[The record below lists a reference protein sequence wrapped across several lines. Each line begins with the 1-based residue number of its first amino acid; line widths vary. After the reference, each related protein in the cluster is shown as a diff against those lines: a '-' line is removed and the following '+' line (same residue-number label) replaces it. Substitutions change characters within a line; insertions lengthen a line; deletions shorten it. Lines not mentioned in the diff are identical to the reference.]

1 MSDYVK
7 NIRHVLNTELM
18 QFTLGKTQKTIN
30 SIKQS
35 QQEWIEYL
43 KINDETVPGTRIIP
57 IILTNNSL
65 AETEQW
71 TIRLEKELGEGDH
84 IVIVSSKDTA
94 DYSNASE
101 LIYRMK
107 ECEIN
112 DLPSVIVMCTNGPR
126 INTCMEIFKAFSHLS
141 HSPREDIIIRFDPAF
156 DEIDKQTGILKVFLK
171 DLNKREYMTS
181 DRSHELI
188 NKILYITATPSKQLF
203 NTIRSFGVPD
213 FENLDIDLEKDF
225 PRPKHEDLVR
235 AYKCM
240 KDDAIIYHNSDS
252 MPVKYVKEILKS
264 KKKYIDLD
272 ERKIIFAPAEN
283 KISTHEEMTEV
294 FANIGFT
301 VLLHNGKFKGF
312 VEPNGARTPL
322 EQFNKEHFKQKPQ
335 MMDTLRKW
343 NELNPTKSLAITGYN
358 TIERG
363 VTFNT
368 DGFNFTDVIISSYH
382 AKQINKLYQLI
393 GRDHGHNKF
402 CKPCIVY
409 TTEDIHKSVGKF
421 IDTFNSLKQAK
432 VEKYNITD
440 FSKSPSTIP
449 VKITI
454 VNYDLLTEIMDLLK
468 SYSFNKGKLSRIDN
482 EKREVAYKRI
492 HEIFQE
498 YKTNPEHILWEDY
511 NNRNKIDLSERYIK
525 TIRRYCG
532 GETKDRRF
540 QTFKN
545 NHDNRKASSQKGET
559 DNYSLDVACKEFIE
573 GSFVN
578 PTNIMWLTFRVED

>member
-18 QFTLGKTQKTIN
+18 QFTLGKTEKTIN

-35 QQEWIEYL
+35 QQDWIEYL
-43 KINDETVPGTRIIP
+43 QINDDTIPGTRIIP

-71 TIRLEKELGEGDH
+71 TIRLGEELDGLKV
-84 IVIVSSKDTA
+84 VIVSSKETA
-94 DYSNASE
+94 DYSNSSE
-101 LIYRMK
+101 LINYMK
-107 ECEIN
+107 ECDLN
-112 DLPSVIVMCTNGPR
+112 DLPSVIVMCTNGTR
-126 INTCMEIFKAFSHLS
+126 INTCREIFKAFSHLS
-141 HSPREDIIIRFDPAF
+141 HSPRKDIIIRFDPAF

-171 DLNKREYMTS
+171 DLNRREYMTS
-181 DRSHELI
+181 DGEYELI
-188 NKILYITATPSKQLF
+188 NKILYITATVTKGLF
-203 NTIRSFGVPD
+203 NTIRSFGVPE
-213 FENLDIDLEKDF
+213 FENLDTDLEKDF
-225 PRPKHEDLVR
+225 PRPNHDDLVR
-235 AYKCM
+235 AYKCI
-240 KDDAIIYHNSDS
+240 KDDAIIYHESNS
-252 MPVKYVKEILKS
+252 MPVEYVKEILESS
-264 KKKYIDLD
+264 KRYIDLD

-283 KISTHEEMTEV
+283 KVSSHEEMTEV

-322 EQFNKEHFKQKPQ
+322 EEFNKGHFKQKPQ

-343 NELNPTKSLAITGYN
+343 NQLNPTKSLAITGYN

-368 DGFNFTDVIISSYH
+368 NGFNFTDVIISSYH
-382 AKQINKLYQLI
+382 GKQFNKLLQLM
-393 GRDHGHNKF
+393 GRDHGHADY
-402 CKPCIVY
+402 CKPCLLY
-409 TTEDIHKSVGKF
+409 TTEGIHKSVVKH
-421 IDTFNSLKQAK
+421 IDTFNKLKEAD
-432 VEKYNITD
+432 VERYNITD

-454 VNYDLLTEIMDLLK
+454 LNDDILTEIMDLLK
-468 SYSFNKGKLSRIDN
+468 SYSFKKGRLSKP
-482 EKREVAYKRI
+482 ETLKKEVAYKRI
-492 HEIFQE
+492 HEIFEE
-498 YKTNPEHILWEDY
+498 YKTKSEYILWGDY

-525 TIRRYCG
+525 TIRRYDG
-532 GETKDRRF
+532 GEGNGRRF
-540 QTFKN
+540 QTFSN

-559 DNYSLDVACKEFIE
+559 DDYSLDVACEEFID

-578 PTNIMWLTFRVED
+578 PTNILWLTFRVED

>member
-18 QFTLGKTQKTIN
+18 QFTLGKTEKTIN

-35 QQEWIEYL
+35 QQDWIEYL
-43 KINDETVPGTRIIP
+43 QINDDTIPGTRIIP

-71 TIRLEKELGEGDH
+71 TIRLGEELDGLKV
-84 IVIVSSKDTA
+84 VIVSSKETA
-94 DYSNASE
+94 DYSNSSE
-101 LIYRMK
+101 LINYMK
-107 ECEIN
+107 ECDLN

-126 INTCMEIFKAFSHLS
+126 INTCREIFKAFSHLS
-141 HSPREDIIIRFDPAF
+141 HSPRKDIIIRFDPAF

-171 DLNKREYMTS
+171 DLNRREYMTS
-181 DRSHELI
+181 DGEYELI
-188 NKILYITATPSKQLF
+188 NKILYITATVTKGLF
-203 NTIRSFGVPD
+203 NTIRSFGVPE
-213 FENLDIDLEKDF
+213 FENLDTDLEKDF
-225 PRPKHEDLVR
+225 PRPNHDDLVR
-235 AYKCM
+235 AYKCI
-240 KDDAIIYHNSDS
+240 KDDAIIYHESNS
-252 MPVKYVKEILKS
+252 MPVEYVKEILESS
-264 KKKYIDLD
+264 KRYIDLD

-283 KISTHEEMTEV
+283 KVSSHEEMTEV

-322 EQFNKEHFKQKPQ
+322 EEFNKEHFKKKPQ

-343 NELNPTKSLAITGYN
+343 NQLNPTKSLAITGYN

-368 DGFNFTDVIISSYH
+368 NGFNFTDVIISSYH
-382 AKQINKLYQLI
+382 GKQINKLLQLM
-393 GRDHGHNKF
+393 GRDHGHADY
-402 CKPCIVY
+402 CKPCVLY
-409 TTEDIHKSVGKF
+409 TTERIHKSVVKF
-421 IDTFNSLKQAK
+421 IDTFNKLKEADI
-432 VEKYNITD
+432 ERYNITD

-454 VNYDLLTEIMDLLK
+454 LNDELLTEIIDLLK
-468 SYSFNKGKLSRIDN
+468 SYSFKKGRLSKP
-482 EKREVAYKRI
+482 ETLKKEVAYKKI
-492 HEIFQE
+492 HEIFEE
-498 YKTNPEHILWEDY
+498 YKSNPEYILWQDY

-525 TIRRYCG
+525 TIRRYGG
-532 GETKDRRF
+532 GEGNGRRF
-540 QTFKN
+540 QTFSN

-559 DNYSLDVACKEFIE
+559 DDYSLDVACEEFID

-578 PTNIMWLTFRVED
+578 PINVLWLTFRVED

>member
-18 QFTLGKTQKTIN
+18 QFTLGKTEKTIN

-35 QQEWIEYL
+35 QQDWIEYL
-43 KINDETVPGTRIIP
+43 QINDDTIPGTRIIP

-71 TIRLEKELGEGDH
+71 TIRLGEELDGLKV
-84 IVIVSSKDTA
+84 VIVSSKETA
-94 DYSNASE
+94 DYSNSSE
-101 LIYRMK
+101 LINYMK
-107 ECEIN
+107 ECDLN

-126 INTCMEIFKAFSHLS
+126 INTCREIFKAFSHLS
-141 HSPREDIIIRFDPAF
+141 HSPRKDIIIRFDPAF

-171 DLNKREYMTS
+171 DLNRREYMTS
-181 DRSHELI
+181 DGEYELI
-188 NKILYITATPSKQLF
+188 NKILYITATVTKGLF
-203 NTIRSFGVPD
+203 NTIRSFGVPE
-213 FENLDIDLEKDF
+213 FENLDTDLEKDF
-225 PRPKHEDLVR
+225 PRPNHDDLVR
-235 AYKCM
+235 AYKCI
-240 KDDAIIYHNSDS
+240 KDDAIIYHESNS
-252 MPVKYVKEILKS
+252 MPVEYVKEILESS
-264 KKKYIDLD
+264 KRYIDLD

-283 KISTHEEMTEV
+283 KVSSHEEMTEV

-322 EQFNKEHFKQKPQ
+322 EEFNKEHFKKKPQ

-343 NELNPTKSLAITGYN
+343 NQLNPTKSLAITGYN

-368 DGFNFTDVIISSYH
+368 NGFNFTDVIISSYH
-382 AKQINKLYQLI
+382 GKQFNKLLQLM
-393 GRDHGHNKF
+393 GRDHGHADY
-402 CKPCIVY
+402 CKPCLLY
-409 TTEDIHKSVGKF
+409 TTEGIHKSVVKH
-421 IDTFNSLKQAK
+421 IDTFNKLKEAD
-432 VEKYNITD
+432 VERYNITD

-454 VNYDLLTEIMDLLK
+454 LNDDILTEIMDLLK
-468 SYSFNKGKLSRIDN
+468 SYSFKKGRLSKP
-482 EKREVAYKRI
+482 ETLKKEVAYKRI
-492 HEIFQE
+492 HEIFEE
-498 YKTNPEHILWEDY
+498 YKTKSEYILWGDY

-525 TIRRYCG
+525 TIRRYDG
-532 GETKDRRF
+532 GEGNGRRF
-540 QTFKN
+540 QTFSN

-559 DNYSLDVACKEFIE
+559 DDYSLDVACEEFID

-578 PTNIMWLTFRVED
+578 PTNILWLTFRVED

>member
-18 QFTLGKTQKTIN
+18 QFTLGKTEKTIN

-35 QQEWIEYL
+35 QQDWIEYL
-43 KINDETVPGTRIIP
+43 QINDDTIPGTRIIP

-71 TIRLEKELGEGDH
+71 TIRLGEELDGLKV
-84 IVIVSSKDTA
+84 VIVSSKETA
-94 DYSNASE
+94 DYSNSSE
-101 LIYRMK
+101 LINYMK
-107 ECEIN
+107 ECDLN
-112 DLPSVIVMCTNGPR
+112 DLPSVIVMCTNGTR
-126 INTCMEIFKAFSHLS
+126 INTCREIFKAFSHFS
-141 HSPREDIIIRFDPAF
+141 HSPRKDIIIRFDPAF
-156 DEIDKQTGILKVFLK
+156 DEIDKQTGLLKVFLK
-171 DLNKREYMTS
+171 DINRRQYMTS
-181 DRSHELI
+181 NNEYELI
-188 NKILYITATPSKQLF
+188 NKILYITATPTKGLF
-203 NTIRSFGVPD
+203 NTIRGFGVPD
-213 FENLDIDLEKDF
+213 FENLDTDLEKDF

-235 AYKCM
+235 AYKSM
-240 KDDAIIYHNSDS
+240 KDDAIIYIESDS
-252 MPVKYVKEILKS
+252 MPVEYVKEILEHPE
-264 KKKYIDLD
+264 YIDLD

-283 KISTHEEMTEV
+283 KVSSHEEMTEV

-322 EQFNKEHFKQKPQ
+322 EEFNKGHFKQKPQ

-343 NELNPTKSLAITGYN
+343 NQLNPTKSLAITGYN

-368 DGFNFTDVIISSYH
+368 NGFNFTDVIISSYH
-382 AKQINKLYQLI
+382 GKQFNKLLQLM
-393 GRDHGHNKF
+393 GRDHGHADY
-402 CKPCIVY
+402 CKPCLLY
-409 TTEDIHKSVGKF
+409 TTEGIHKSVVKH
-421 IDTFNSLKQAK
+421 IDTFNKLKEAD
-432 VEKYNITD
+432 VERYNITD

-454 VNYDLLTEIMDLLK
+454 LNDDILTEIMDLLK
-468 SYSFNKGKLSRIDN
+468 SYSFKKGRLSKP
-482 EKREVAYKRI
+482 ETLKKEVAYKRI
-492 HEIFQE
+492 HEIFEE
-498 YKTNPEHILWEDY
+498 YKTKSEYILWGDY

-525 TIRRYCG
+525 TIRRYDG
-532 GETKDRRF
+532 GEGNGRRF
-540 QTFKN
+540 QTFSN

-559 DNYSLDVACKEFIE
+559 DDYSLDVACEEFID

-578 PTNIMWLTFRVED
+578 PTNILWLTFRVED

>member
-43 KINDETVPGTRIIP
+43 QINDDTIPGTRIIP

-71 TIRLEKELGEGDH
+71 TIRLGEELDGLKV
-84 IVIVSSKDTA
+84 VIVSSKETA
-94 DYSNASE
+94 DYSNSSE
-101 LIYRMK
+101 LINYMK
-107 ECEIN
+107 ECDLN
-112 DLPSVIVMCTNGPR
+112 DLPSVIVMCTNGTR
-126 INTCMEIFKAFSHLS
+126 INTCREIFKAFSHFS
-141 HSPREDIIIRFDPAF
+141 HSPRKDIIIRFDPAF
-156 DEIDKQTGILKVFLK
+156 DEIDKQTGLLKVFLK
-171 DLNKREYMTS
+171 DINRRQYMTS
-181 DRSHELI
+181 NNEYELI
-188 NKILYITATPSKQLF
+188 NKILYITATPTKGLF
-203 NTIRSFGVPD
+203 NTIRGFGVPD
-213 FENLDIDLEKDF
+213 FENLDTDLEKDF

-235 AYKCM
+235 AYKSM
-240 KDDAIIYHNSDS
+240 KDDAIIYIESDS
-252 MPVKYVKEILKS
+252 MPVEYVKEILEHPE
-264 KKKYIDLD
+264 YIDLD

-283 KISTHEEMTEV
+283 KVSSHEEMTEV

-322 EQFNKEHFKQKPQ
+322 EEFNKGHFKQKPQ

-343 NELNPTKSLAITGYN
+343 NQLNPTKSLAITGYN

-368 DGFNFTDVIISSYH
+368 NGFNFTDVIISSYH
-382 AKQINKLYQLI
+382 GKQINKLLQLM
-393 GRDHGHNKF
+393 GRDHGHADY
-402 CKPCIVY
+402 CKPCVLY
-409 TTEDIHKSVGKF
+409 TTERIHKSVVKF
-421 IDTFNSLKQAK
+421 IDTFNKLKEADI
-432 VEKYNITD
+432 ERYNITD

-454 VNYDLLTEIMDLLK
+454 LNDELLTEIIDLLK
-468 SYSFNKGKLSRIDN
+468 SYSFKKGRLSKP
-482 EKREVAYKRI
+482 ETLKKEVAYKKI
-492 HEIFQE
+492 HEIFEE
-498 YKTNPEHILWEDY
+498 YKSNPEYILWQDY

-525 TIRRYCG
+525 TIRRYGG
-532 GETKDRRF
+532 GEGNGRRF
-540 QTFKN
+540 QTFSN

-559 DNYSLDVACKEFIE
+559 DDYSLDVACEEFID

-578 PTNIMWLTFRVED
+578 PINVLWLTFRVED

>member
-1 MSDYVK
+1 MSVYVK

-18 QFTLGKTQKTIN
+18 QFTLGKTEKTIN

-35 QQEWIEYL
+35 QQDWIEYL
-43 KINDETVPGTRIIP
+43 QINDDTIPGTRIIP

-71 TIRLEKELGEGDH
+71 TIRLGEELDGLKV
-84 IVIVSSKDTA
+84 VIVSSKETA
-94 DYSNASE
+94 DYSNSSE
-101 LIYRMK
+101 LINYMK
-107 ECEIN
+107 ECDLNE
-112 DLPSVIVMCTNGPR
+112 LPSVIVMCTNGPR
-126 INTCMEIFKAFSHLS
+126 INTCREIFKAFSHLS
-141 HSPREDIIIRFDPAF
+141 HSPRKDIIIRFDPAF
-156 DEIDKQTGILKVFLK
+156 DEIDKQTGLLKVFLK
-171 DLNKREYMTS
+171 DLNRREYMTS
-181 DRSHELI
+181 DSEYELI
-188 NKILYITATPSKQLF
+188 NKILYITATPTKGLF

-213 FENLDIDLEKDF
+213 FENLDTDLEKDF

-240 KDDAIIYHNSDS
+240 KDDAIIYNESDS
-252 MPVKYVKEILKS
+252 MPVEYVKEILER
-264 KKKYIDLD
+264 YIDLD

-283 KISTHEEMTEV
+283 KVSSHEEMTEV

-312 VEPNGARTPL
+312 VEPNGARTPI
-322 EQFNKEHFKQKPQ
+322 EEFNKEHFKQKPQ

-368 DGFNFTDVIISSYH
+368 NGFNFTDVIISSYH
-382 AKQINKLYQLI
+382 GKQINKLLQLM
-393 GRDHGHNKF
+393 GRDHGHADY
-402 CKPCIVY
+402 CKPCVLY
-409 TTEDIHKSVGKF
+409 TTEGIHKSVVKY
-421 IDTFNSLKQAK
+421 IDTFNKLKEAD
-432 VEKYNITD
+432 VERYNITD

-454 VNYDLLTEIMDLLK
+454 VNYDILTEIMDLLK
-468 SYSFNKGKLSRIDN
+468 SYSFKKGRLSKP
-482 EKREVAYKRI
+482 ETLKKALAYKKI
-492 HEIFQE
+492 HEIFEE
-498 YKTNPEHILWEDY
+498 YKSNPEYILWQDY

-525 TIRRYCG
+525 TIRRYDG
-532 GETKDRRF
+532 GEGNGRRF
-540 QTFKN
+540 QTFSN

-559 DNYSLDVACKEFIE
+559 DDYSLDVACEEFID

-578 PTNIMWLTFRVED
+578 PTNILWLTFRVED

>member
-18 QFTLGKTQKTIN
+18 QFTLGKTEKTIN

-35 QQEWIEYL
+35 QQDWIEYL
-43 KINDETVPGTRIIP
+43 QINDDTIPGTRIIP

-71 TIRLEKELGEGDH
+71 TIRLGEELDGLKV
-84 IVIVSSKDTA
+84 VIVSSKETA
-94 DYSNASE
+94 DYSNSSE
-101 LIYRMK
+101 LINYMK
-107 ECEIN
+107 ECDLN

-126 INTCMEIFKAFSHLS
+126 INTCREIFKAFSHLS
-141 HSPREDIIIRFDPAF
+141 HSPRKDIIIRFDPAF

-171 DLNKREYMTS
+171 DLNRREYMTS
-181 DRSHELI
+181 DGEYELI
-188 NKILYITATPSKQLF
+188 NKILYITATVTKGLF
-203 NTIRSFGVPD
+203 NTIRSFGVPE
-213 FENLDIDLEKDF
+213 FENLDTDLEKDF

-235 AYKCM
+235 AYKSM
-240 KDDAIIYHNSDS
+240 KDDAIIYNESDS
-252 MPVKYVKEILKS
+252 MPVEYVKEILESS
-264 KKKYIDLD
+264 KRYIDLD

-283 KISTHEEMTEV
+283 KVSSHEEMTEV

-322 EQFNKEHFKQKPQ
+322 EEFNKEYFKKKPQ

-343 NELNPTKSLAITGYN
+343 NQLNPTKSLAITGYN

-368 DGFNFTDVIISSYH
+368 NGFNFTDVIISSYH
-382 AKQINKLYQLI
+382 GKQFNKLLQLM
-393 GRDHGHNKF
+393 GRDHGHADY
-402 CKPCIVY
+402 CKPCLLY
-409 TTEDIHKSVGKF
+409 TTEGIHKSVVKH
-421 IDTFNSLKQAK
+421 IDTFNKLKEAD
-432 VEKYNITD
+432 VERYNITD

-454 VNYDLLTEIMDLLK
+454 LNDDILTEIMDLLK
-468 SYSFNKGKLSRIDN
+468 SYSFKKGRLSKP
-482 EKREVAYKRI
+482 ETLKKEVAYKRI
-492 HEIFQE
+492 HEIFEE
-498 YKTNPEHILWEDY
+498 YKTKPEYILWEDY

-525 TIRRYCG
+525 TIRRYDG
-532 GETKDRRF
+532 GEGNGRRF
-540 QTFKN
+540 QTFRN

-559 DNYSLDVACKEFIE
+559 DDYSLDVACEEFID

-578 PTNIMWLTFRVED
+578 PTNILWLTFRVED

>member
-1 MSDYVK
+1 MSVYVK

-18 QFTLGKTQKTIN
+18 QFTLGKTEKTIN

-35 QQEWIEYL
+35 QQDWIEYL
-43 KINDETVPGTRIIP
+43 QINDDTIPGTRIIP

-71 TIRLEKELGEGDH
+71 TIRLGEELDGLKV
-84 IVIVSSKDTA
+84 VIVSSKETA
-94 DYSNASE
+94 DYSNSSE
-101 LIYRMK
+101 LINYMK
-107 ECEIN
+107 ECDLNE
-112 DLPSVIVMCTNGPR
+112 LPSVIVMCTNGPR
-126 INTCMEIFKAFSHLS
+126 INTCREIFKAFSHLS
-141 HSPREDIIIRFDPAF
+141 HSPRKDIIIRFDPAF
-156 DEIDKQTGILKVFLK
+156 DEIDKQTGLLKVFLK
-171 DLNKREYMTS
+171 DLNRREYMTS
-181 DRSHELI
+181 DSEYELI
-188 NKILYITATPSKQLF
+188 NKILYITATPTKGLF

-213 FENLDIDLEKDF
+213 FENLDTDLEKDF

-240 KDDAIIYHNSDS
+240 KDDAIIYNESDS
-252 MPVKYVKEILKS
+252 MPVEYVKEILER
-264 KKKYIDLD
+264 YIDLD

-283 KISTHEEMTEV
+283 KVSSHEEMTEV

-368 DGFNFTDVIISSYH
+368 NGFNFTDVIISSYH
-382 AKQINKLYQLI
+382 GKQINKLLQLM
-393 GRDHGHNKF
+393 GRDHGHADY
-402 CKPCIVY
+402 CKPCVLY
-409 TTEDIHKSVGKF
+409 TTEGIHKSVVKY
-421 IDTFNSLKQAK
+421 IDTFNKLKEAD
-432 VEKYNITD
+432 VERYNITD

-454 VNYDLLTEIMDLLK
+454 VNYDILTEIMDLLK
-468 SYSFNKGKLSRIDN
+468 SYSFKKGRLSKP
-482 EKREVAYKRI
+482 ETLKKALAYKKI
-492 HEIFQE
+492 HEIFEE
-498 YKTNPEHILWEDY
+498 YKSNPEYILWQDY

-525 TIRRYCG
+525 TIRRYDG
-532 GETKDRRF
+532 GEGNGRRF
-540 QTFKN
+540 QTFSN

-559 DNYSLDVACKEFIE
+559 DDYSLDVACEEFID

-578 PTNIMWLTFRVED
+578 PTNILWLTFRVED

>member
-18 QFTLGKTQKTIN
+18 QFTLGKTEKTIN

-35 QQEWIEYL
+35 QQDWIEYL
-43 KINDETVPGTRIIP
+43 QINDDTIPGTRIIP

-71 TIRLEKELGEGDH
+71 TIRLGEELDGLKV
-84 IVIVSSKDTA
+84 VIVSSKETA
-94 DYSNASE
+94 DYSNSSE
-101 LIYRMK
+101 LINYMK
-107 ECEIN
+107 ECDLN
-112 DLPSVIVMCTNGPR
+112 DLPSVIVMCTNGTR
-126 INTCMEIFKAFSHLS
+126 INTCREIFKAFSHFS
-141 HSPREDIIIRFDPAF
+141 HSPRKDIIIRFDPAF
-156 DEIDKQTGILKVFLK
+156 DEIDKQTGLLKVFLK
-171 DLNKREYMTS
+171 DINRRQYMTS
-181 DRSHELI
+181 NNEYELI
-188 NKILYITATPSKQLF
+188 NKILYITATPTKGLF
-203 NTIRSFGVPD
+203 NTIRGFGVPD
-213 FENLDIDLEKDF
+213 FENLDTDLEKDF

-235 AYKCM
+235 AYKSM
-240 KDDAIIYHNSDS
+240 KDDAIIYIESDS
-252 MPVKYVKEILKS
+252 MPVEYVKEILEHPE
-264 KKKYIDLD
+264 YIDLD

-283 KISTHEEMTEV
+283 KVSSHEEMTEV

-322 EQFNKEHFKQKPQ
+322 EEFNKEHFKKKPQ

-343 NELNPTKSLAITGYN
+343 NQLNPTKSLAITGYN

-368 DGFNFTDVIISSYH
+368 NGFNFTDVIISSYH
-382 AKQINKLYQLI
+382 GKQFNKLLQLM
-393 GRDHGHNKF
+393 GRDHGHADY
-402 CKPCIVY
+402 CKPCLLY
-409 TTEDIHKSVGKF
+409 TTEGIHKSVVKH
-421 IDTFNSLKQAK
+421 IDTFNKLKEAD
-432 VEKYNITD
+432 VERYNITD

-454 VNYDLLTEIMDLLK
+454 LNDDILTEIMDLLK
-468 SYSFNKGKLSRIDN
+468 SYSFKKGRLSKP
-482 EKREVAYKRI
+482 ETLKKEVAYKRI
-492 HEIFQE
+492 HEIFEE
-498 YKTNPEHILWEDY
+498 YKTKSEYILWGDY

-525 TIRRYCG
+525 TIRRYDG
-532 GETKDRRF
+532 GEGNGRRF
-540 QTFKN
+540 QTFSN

-559 DNYSLDVACKEFIE
+559 DDYSLDVACEEFID

-578 PTNIMWLTFRVED
+578 PTNILWLTFRVED